1 MVAAGRRRPS
11 GPSVR
16 KAVSGVDGSESHK
29 NHMQLLWSSPG
40 NEHLR
45 LWKVHAASDV
55 WKTFRMSV
63 RQANFLLIRGRVD
76 KFWHERVVSRKF
88 RDDPWIRCS
97 FRHLGRPLC
106 TRGMFSSSVHQGSAG
121 KNIIN
126 RRNSYHNLLL
136 QLPLA
141 GQSCNVTSWKR
152 WLPVATLACAI
163 SGIIQA
169 GQGGCRALS
178 SLLPHL
184 RVLIPT
190 TVSMPSLKWENI
202 TFQHA
207 RNKHWFSSIA

>member
-1 MVAAGRRRPS
+1 MVAAGQRRPS

-126 RRNSYHNLLL
+126 RRKSYHNRPAAASLGGTIVQRHFLETL
-136 QLPLA
+136 TSCGNA
-141 GQSCNVTSWKR
+141 GMRNQRNYPSRPGRVSGSLEPPPPPPCFNSYDCFHAVTEMGEHHFS
-152 WLPVATLACAI
+152 
-163 SGIIQA
+163 
-169 GQGGCRALS
+169 
-178 SLLPHL
+178 
-184 RVLIPT
+184 
-190 TVSMPSLKWENI
+190 
-202 TFQHA
+202 A
-207 RNKHWFSSIA
+207 REK